1 MRPFRAFYEENRK
14 SKKRIQRSGN
24 MKKIPRLLAAVL
36 VLVLLLAMTG
46 CGASDGKTH
55 LTFQIWDVAQRDGM
69 QAICDAYTRQN
80 PDVVIEVQVTSWS
93 EYWTKLEAAAESNT
107 MPDIFWMHTNQILYY
122 SDFGMLA
129 DLTDLYDDVDENY
142 YSEHYSEISLSNAM
156 GSDGRIYGVPKD
168 KDNVC
173 LVYNKEMF
181 DAAGLSYPDET
192 WTWDDLVSASEKI
205 YETTGKYGF
214 MAYADEQLG
223 YWNFVYQAGGYILNE
238 DKTAAGFTDPATV
251 KAMKFYIG
259 LQDYDW
265 CPTQTYFAETSPGTA
280 FFSEVGAMF
289 LEGNWNLLAE
299 MNNYPDMVG
308 KWDIAVLPMCPDP
321 ASGDGRATISNGLCY
336 STAARGKN
344 LEIVKDVLKFF
355 GSEEA
360 QRIQGESGAAIPAYL
375 GLEETWKNAFQQF
388 DYQLNIDICFDQFDY
403 CVQNI
408 NNAARPKWKSPVS
421 DQLLKIYSGEVDIDT
436 ALAYMQQ
443 VVDEETAA
451 SLED

>member
-1 MRPFRAFYEENRK
+1 
-14 SKKRIQRSGN
+14 
-24 MKKIPRLLAAVL
+24 MKKIPRMLAAVL

-360 QRIQGESGAAIPAYL
+360 QRIQGESGAAIPAYE
-375 GLEETWKNAFQQF
+375 GLEDTW
-388 DYQLNIDICFDQFDY
+388 IHVFDQFDY
-403 CVQNI
+403 RLNVECFVDMFDYSIQSV
-408 NNAARPKWKSPVS
+408 NNKYRPTWKPDVTEA
-421 DQLLKIYSGEVDIDT
+421 LLKIYSGDFTFEEGM
-436 ALAYMQQ
+436 AAMQEA
-443 VVDEETAA
+443 VNSAA
-451 SLED
+451 EDD

>member
-1 MRPFRAFYEENRK
+1 
-14 SKKRIQRSGN
+14 
-24 MKKIPRLLAAVL
+24 MKKIPRMLAAVL

-129 DLTDLYDDVDENY
+129 DLTDLYDDVDANY
-142 YSEHYSEISLSNAM
+142 YTEHYSEISLNNAM

-289 LEGNWNLLAE
+289 LEGNWNLLSE

-403 CVQNI
+403 CVQNV

-436 ALAYMQQ
+436 GLAYMQQ